1 MSLIPLL
8 DFDTAEFPPI
18 EKALADPNGLLAAGG
33 DLSVERL
40 LEAYSQGIFP
50 WYEKDQPILWWSPA
64 PRAVIYTET
73 FKPSKSLA
81 KLIRKQPFN
90 VTCDTAFEKVIRACS
105 APREYANDTWITEDM
120 ITAYTRLH
128 YQGYA
133 HSFECWEDST
143 LVGGLYGVSL
153 GTLFFGE
160 SMFSTRNNSSKIAF
174 CFLIDCCKKLGIPV
188 IDCQVLNPHTESLGA
203 VEVSRTAFKKILA
216 ENLSPPASTTLVSTT
231 LVSTTFESGHNL
243 SPFRGS
249 WQNYLP
255 KVQD

>member
-18 EKALADPNGLLAAGG
+18 ENALVEPNGLLAAGG

-40 LEAYSQGIFP
+40 LGAYSHGIFP
-50 WYEKDQPILWWSPA
+50 WYEDDQPILWWSPA
-64 PRAVIYTET
+64 PRAVLYTET

-81 KLIRKQPFN
+81 KLMRKQPFKI
-90 VTCDTAFEKVIRACS
+90 TTDTAFERVIRACS
-105 APREYANDTWITEDM
+105 APREYAQGTWITEDM
-120 ITAYTRLH
+120 ITAYIRLH

-133 HSFECWEDST
+133 HSFECWDGED

-160 SMFSTRNNSSKIAF
+160 SMFSTQNNSSKIAF
-174 CFLIDCCKKLGIPV
+174 CALVDCCRKLGIPV
-188 IDCQVLNPHTESLGA
+188 IDCQVLNSHTQSLGA
-203 VEVSRTAFKKILA
+203 VEISRDTFKNILR
-216 ENLSPPASTTLVSTT
+216 ENLHQ
-231 LVSTTFESGHNL
+231 FEPGSFRPQRDL

-249 WQNYLP
+249 WQSNLSA
-255 KVQD
+255 QRE